1 MAHQFLSRKFSRYR
15 RALYQGRLSRA
26 AVLLEA
32 VLSSC
37 ILLPVII
44 LIIWA
49 WLEIAYAYVIG
60 MNMTEAANLAAR
72 ALASEYYRDPSV
84 AVSLSKQNAILD
96 RIRIACMVSSNS
108 QFTIPDGAWQVRKPF
123 LQSPRSVTVV
133 CTYIPGE
140 GTPPLP
146 AFPNPDPLNLRQNI
160 SISSSATAFI
170 Y

>member
-1 MAHQFLSRKFSRYR
+1 M
-15 RALYQGRLSRA
+15 
-26 AVLLEA
+26 LEA

-37 ILLPVII
+37 ILMPVII

-60 MNMTEAANLAAR
+60 INMTEAANLAAR
-72 ALASEYYRDPSV
+72 ALATEYYRDPSIT
-84 AVSLSKQNAILD
+84 VSLQKQNKIFD
-96 RIRIACMVSSNS
+96 RIRIAYMVSSNT

-123 LQSPRSVTVV
+123 LQSPQSVTVV
-133 CTYIPGE
+133 CTYLPGE
-140 GTPPLP
+140 GSPALP
-146 AFPNPDPLNLRQNI
+146 KFPNPDPLNLREKI